1 MNSLSNKNLKIGG
14 KKNPNGAAIENLP
27 AYTKELPMLICK
39 FCKILGYI
47 INAEKSVVPITCNK
61 GGNFLK
67 AILYTVE
74 ANRTLGSE
82 KVT

>member
-1 MNSLSNKNLKIGG
+1 MG